1 MSSRVLAIADKI
13 VQNERTYENMCKAFD
28 LSWRL
33 IRENLEKNVCNDFF
47 PENNSILDDFLL
59 YELDYS
65 SLIYDLLLGTKD
77 CITAQN
83 ILEIAEGD
91 TKLPDRK
98 NVTPAFKEFLSNTF
112 MQVLYEDFLLKR

>member
-13 VQNERTYENMCKAFD
+13 IQNERTYENMCKAFD
-28 LSWRL
+28 LSWGL
-33 IRENLEKNVCNDFF
+33 IREDLEKIPCNDFF
-47 PENNSILDDFLL
+47 PESNDILDDFLL

-65 SLIYDLLLGTKD
+65 NLIYSLLLGTRD

-91 TKLPDRK
+91 TKLSDRK
-98 NVTPAFKEFLSNTF
+98 NVTPEFKEFLSDTF
-112 MQVLYEDFLLKR
+112 IPVLYGDFLSKR